1 MKRLLKYITLFCMI
15 ICMTLGLAACSSS
28 CSTSSTPANEL
39 VGTWVGT
46 GNEISTI
53 TFENNGMCI
62 DDAGSAKIEG
72 PYVINE
78 TMKYVNVQDEETGLE
93 FAYSYS
99 INGDNLVLQLD
110 YGLPRTFKRVK

>member
-28 CSTSSTPANEL
+28 CGGSSAPANEL
-39 VGTWVGT
+39 VGTWEGT
-46 GNEISTI
+46 GSEISTI
-53 TFENNGMCI
+53 TFKNNGMCI

-72 PYVINE
+72 PYYINE
-78 TMKYVNVQDEETGLE
+78 SMKFVKVQDEETGLE
-93 FAYSYS
+93 FAYSYTITGNS
-99 INGDNLVLQLD
+99 LVLQMD